1 MRTLIIAPLML
12 AASVASAAETV
23 KIYNWS
29 SYIAP
34 DTLKQFQQAT
44 GIVPTYDV
52 YDSNETLDGKLMT
65 GNSGYDV
72 VFPSNHFMARQI
84 QGKALKRLDK
94 SQLPNWKNLNPVLLK
109 ALEGNDPGNQ
119 YGFPYLWGSTGIGY
133 NIDKVKA
140 VLGDDAPVDSWDL
153 IFKPQYM
160 SKLKGCG
167 VAVLDNGPELLP
179 IALHYLGLPHHSQNP
194 ADYDKAKALLMQ
206 VRPYISYFHSSKYT
220 ADLANGDVCVVV
232 GFSGDVLQAKNR
244 AEEAHNGVKVGY
256 SIPKEGAP
264 MWFDM
269 VAMPADAPDEK
280 AGYAYMNYLLEPQV
294 MAAISNHVQ
303 YANANL
309 QADALVDP
317 ALKANTMIY
326 PSEAVMGKL
335 YALEAMPAKI
345 DRIRTRIW
353 TSVKAGNRYLRL
365 RERRQTVET
374 SETGVE
380 PPCSPN
386 GLATEVAGPFTLS
399 GARAWRGT

>member
-1 MRTLIIAPLML
+1 MRTLLLAPLML
-12 AASVASAAETV
+12 ATCVANAADSV

-44 GIVPTYDV
+44 GIQPTYDV
-52 YDSNETLDGKLMT
+52 FDSNETLDGKLMT

-84 QGKALKRLDK
+84 QGTALKPLDK
-94 SQLPNWKNLNPVLLK
+94 SQLPTWHNLNPVLLK
-109 ALEGNDPGNQ
+109 ALEVNDPGNR

-140 VLGDDAPVDSWDL
+140 VLGDNAPVDSWDL
-153 IFKPQYM
+153 IFKPENI
-160 SKLKGCG
+160 SKLKSCG

-220 ADLANGDVCVVV
+220 GDLANGDICVVV

-244 AEEAHNGVKVGY
+244 AEEANNGVKVGY

-264 MWFDM
+264 LWFDM

-280 AGYAYMNYLLEPQV
+280 AGYAYMNYLLQPEV
-294 MAAISNHVQ
+294 MANISDYVQ
-303 YANANL
+303 YANGNVK
-309 QADALVDP
+309 ADTLVDP
-317 ALKANTMIY
+317 KLKANSMIY
-326 PSEAVMGKL
+326 PSDEVLGKL

-353 TSVKAGNRYLRL
+353 TSIKAGN
-365 RERRQTVET
+365 
-374 SETGVE
+374 
-380 PPCSPN
+380 
-386 GLATEVAGPFTLS
+386 
-399 GARAWRGT
+399 